1 MAGVFDQYNQQA
13 QNGPWN
19 DYSQAQ
25 GLLSKSEGGAGSAA
39 APSLAPNQSNLDQNA
54 NSFYKSAMGG
64 STPIQSTDTGISNS
78 PEAAGGGGGSS
89 ASSLASIAM
98 AFI

>member
-19 DYSQAQ
+19 DYNQAH

-39 APSLAPNQSNLDQNA
+39 APSLAPNQSNLNQNA
-54 NSFYKSAMGG
+54 NSFYKSMGG

-78 PEAAGGGGGSS
+78 PEAGQGGGGMDS
-89 ASSLASIAM
+89 SSLASIAM
-98 AFI
+98 AFV